1 MTITLGSIR
10 AAAAAI
16 EGSVVRTPTVHSRTL
31 SEICG
36 ATVFLKLENLQY
48 TASFKDRGALVKLLA
63 LSPAERRAGVVAM
76 SAGNHAQA
84 VAYHATRLGIA
95 ATIVMPKNTPFLK
108 IANTQKLGATVV
120 LDGLN
125 LSEAGMRA
133 RAIADAEGRAFV
145 HPYDDDAIIS
155 GQGTIALEM
164 LADEPRLDALVVPVG
179 GGGLLSGIA
188 TAARALQ
195 PGIELVGV
203 QAALCPSMYQ
213 ALRGETP
220 TLRSF
225 TIAEGIAVKDPGRR
239 TRAILA
245 DLGVEVVLANEATIE
260 HAVQLIAEIEKLV
273 AEGAGAAP
281 LAAVLE
287 HRARFAGR
295 RIGLVLSGGNIDA
308 RLLASVLMRGLV
320 RSGRLIRLRVE
331 VSDLPG
337 SLAQVTRLIA
347 EHGGNIVE
355 LEHERWFYDVPVRL
369 TEIDVLVETS
379 DPGSGGAIVKSLA
392 AAGYPV
398 KLLSN
403 TAENGGH

>member
-1 MTITLGSIR
+1 MTVSIDTIR

-16 EGSVVRTPTVHSRTL
+16 AGTIVRTPIVQSRTL

-63 LSPAERRAGVVAM
+63 LGPDERRAGVVAM

-84 VAYHATRLGIA
+84 VAYHAGRLGVS
-95 ATIVMPKNTPFLK
+95 ATIVMPKNTPFVK
-108 IANTQKLGATVV
+108 ITNTQKLGATVV
-120 LDGLN
+120 LDGMN
-125 LSEAGMRA
+125 LSESATRA
-133 RAIADAEGRAFV
+133 RAIAAEEGRAFV

-155 GQGTIALEM
+155 GQGTVGLEM
-164 LADEPRLDALVVPVG
+164 LEDEPSLETLIVPVG
-179 GGGLLSGIA
+179 GGGLMSGVA
-188 TAARALQ
+188 TAARALK
-195 PGIELVGV
+195 PAIDLVGV

-239 TRAILA
+239 TREVLRE
-245 DLGVEVVLANEATIE
+245 LGVEVVLASEGAIE

-281 LAAVLE
+281 LAALLE
-287 HRARFAGR
+287 HRKRFAGR
-295 RIGLVLSGGNIDA
+295 RVGLVLSGGNIDA

-337 SLAQVTRLIA
+337 SLAQVTHLIA
-347 EHGGNIVE
+347 ERGGNIIE

-379 DPGSGGAIVKSLA
+379 DPRSASAIIESLA

-403 TAENGGH
+403 TAENGND

>member
-1 MTITLGSIR
+1 MTIDLASIR

-63 LSPAERRAGVVAM
+63 LSAAERRAGVVAM

-95 ATIVMPKNTPFLK
+95 ATIVMPRNTPFLK

-120 LDGLN
+120 LDGAN
-125 LSEAGMRA
+125 LSEAGRRA
-133 RAIADAEGRAFV
+133 RAIAAAEGRAFV

-164 LADEPRLDALVVPVG
+164 LADEPALDALVVPVG

-188 TAARALQ
+188 TAARALK
-195 PGIELVGV
+195 PDIALVGV
-203 QAALCPSMYQ
+203 QAALCPSMHQ

-245 DLGVEVVLANEATIE
+245 ELGVEVVLASEAAIE
-260 HAVQLIAEIEKLV
+260 QAVQLIAEIEKLV

-281 LAAVLE
+281 LAALLE

-295 RIGLVLSGGNIDA
+295 RVGLVLSGGNIDA

-320 RSGRLIRLRVE
+320 RSGRLVRLRVE

-369 TEIDVLVETS
+369 TEIDVLIETS
-379 DPGSGGAIVKSLA
+379 DPGSAGAIVESLG

-398 KLLSN
+398 RLLSN

>member
-1 MTITLGSIR
+1 VTVSIESIR

-16 EGSVVRTPTVHSRTL
+16 ADSVVRTPIVHSRTL

-48 TASFKDRGALVKLLA
+48 TASFKDRGALVKLLS
-63 LSPAERRAGVVAM
+63 LTPAERRAGVVAM

-84 VAYHATRLGIA
+84 VAYHATRLGMS
-95 ATIVMPKNTPFLK
+95 ATIVMPRNTAFVK
-108 IANTQKLGATVV
+108 ISNTEKLGAKVV
-120 LDGLN
+120 LDGSN
-125 LSEAGMRA
+125 LSEAETRA
-133 RAIADAEGRAFV
+133 RAIVAEEGRTLI
-145 HPYDDDAIIS
+145 HPYDDDAVIS
-155 GQGTIALEM
+155 GQGTIGIEM
-164 LADEPRLDALVVPVG
+164 LEDEPSLEVLVVPVG
-179 GGGLLSGIA
+179 GGGLMSGIA
-188 TAARALQ
+188 TAVRALK

-225 TIAEGIAVKDPGRR
+225 TIAEGIAVKDPGHR
-239 TRAILA
+239 TQAILRA
-245 DLGVEVVLANEATIE
+245 LGVDIVLASEGAIE

-281 LAAVLE
+281 LAALME
-287 HRARFAGR
+287 HRKRFAGKR
-295 RIGLVLSGGNIDA
+295 VGLVLSGGNIDA

-337 SLAQVTRLIA
+337 SLAQITRIIA
-347 EHGGNIVE
+347 ERGGNIIE

-379 DPGSGGAIVKSLA
+379 DPRAAGAIRESLA

-403 TAENGGH
+403 TAENGGD